1 MKNIEKKQIKIGDT
15 RKTSIT
21 ITDMTLIIKKV
32 REDERKSIFN
42 RISDRWAIL
51 AIKTIVEEMSAEEI
65 TNLING
71 ESEYFSNLAAELNH
85 V

>member
-51 AIKTIVEEMSAEEI
+51 AIKTILEEMSAEEI

-71 ESEYFSNLAAELNH
+71 ESEHFSNLAAELNH